1 MAREPGAGNQ
11 DSPNDRIAELERENA
26 ELRDRLAQSEQ
37 AARNAAIEQ
46 RRHASELK
54 QSRAETEADLRRA
67 KAQIARAEARHKRD
81 REHDRSELASAE
93 GIIAALETV
102 QLAARDGEARMR
114 ALLRSASDYAVIE
127 TDVDGRITF
136 WNSGAEALLGWT
148 EEEAVGQD
156 ASMIFTLEDRNSG
169 EPRRERQDALASGRS
184 DSERWHIRKDGSR
197 FYAHERV
204 ISSTDGERRRF
215 LKILRN
221 RSGEQRMERARC
233 ASEEQLRLIFD
244 SATDYAIFTV
254 DRDGIVTTWNRG
266 AERLLGYT
274 DSEIIGEDGRIVFTA
289 EDREAGEPE
298 KEISKA
304 LTEGR
309 ALNERWHMRKD
320 GSRFWGSGLML
331 PLKATGTPG
340 LLKIMRDETARHHD
354 DEMRQL
360 LIRELNHRVKNTLG
374 LVQAIAKET
383 LKGPAAEKEMRE
395 ALDSRLAAL
404 ARAHDILARESWEG
418 ASLVELIRRALI
430 PFVSHS
436 DLEQRVAIE
445 GRDVWLSATSAL
457 SLGMGFH
464 ELATNAS
471 KYGALSV
478 PGGKIE
484 VRWTE
489 ERSEDGT
496 DLRLNWRERNG
507 PTVSQPKRKGF
518 GSRLIE
524 RALAYEMNGAV
535 TLDYAPSG
543 LRFEISIPE
552 TALRGHKL

>member
-1 MAREPGAGNQ
+1 
-11 DSPNDRIAELERENA
+11 
-26 ELRDRLAQSEQ
+26 
-37 AARNAAIEQ
+37 
-46 RRHASELK
+46 
-54 QSRAETEADLRRA
+54 
-67 KAQIARAEARHKRD
+67 
-81 REHDRSELASAE
+81 
-93 GIIAALETV
+93 
-102 QLAARDGEARMR
+102 MR

-127 TDVDGRITF
+127 TDLDGRITF

-169 EPRRERQDALASGRS
+169 EPQRERQDALASGRS

-221 RSGEQRMERARC
+221 RTGEHLMERARC

-331 PLKATGTPG
+331 PLKADGTPG

-383 LKGPAAEKEMRE
+383 LKGRAAEKEIRE

-418 ASLVELIRRALI
+418 ASLVELVRRALI
-430 PFVSHS
+430 PFVSQS